1 MAEIKIIPARDRSED
16 IIRTAAYARV
26 SSDSE
31 DQLNS
36 YNAQIR
42 YYTEMLRNRVL
53 VYILANALGLKIVLK
68 LYITTMERDIC
79 VIFAVMRLYDFM
91 IMP

>member
-31 DQLNS
+31 DQINS

-42 YYTEMLRNRVL
+42 YYTEMLSSSINTVF
-53 VYILANALGLKIVLK
+53 VDMYAE
-68 LYITTMERDIC
+68 M
-79 VIFAVMRLYDFM
+79 
-91 IMP
+91 

>member
-31 DQLNS
+31 DQINS

-42 YYTEMLRNRVL
+42 YYTEMLSSSLN
-53 VYILANALGLKIVLK
+53 
-68 LYITTMERDIC
+68 
-79 VIFAVMRLYDFM
+79 IFIGKDYKRYCY
-91 IMP
+91 

>member
-31 DQLNS
+31 DQINS

-42 YYTEMLRNRVL
+42 YYTEMLSSSINTVF
-53 VYILANALGLKIVLK
+53 VDMYADEG
-68 LYITTMERDIC
+68 ITGTSADKRED
-79 VIFAVMRLYDFM
+79 FLRLMKDLSL
-91 IMP
+91 IHI

>member
-31 DQLNS
+31 DQINS

-42 YYTEMLRNRVL
+42 YYTEMLSNS
-53 VYILANALGLKIVLK
+53 INAVSVAFTL
-68 LYITTMERDIC
+68 
-79 VIFAVMRLYDFM
+79 FA
-91 IMP
+91 I